1 LRGVFLTVGVDE
13 AKNLVDVYAPMPG
26 QRTGGVNL
34 AYMVPV
40 GENPDGKI
48 LCLYMHPSTN
58 ALMQFSRTGKADPL
72 WRPLDI
78 SHDGPELLIEKMDI
92 TTLQETDFSPKF
104 TPEKAILPRVF
115 ELRTYTCPSPEKL
128 LYRNSRFRDHTMG
141 LFKKHGMENLV

>member
-1 LRGVFLTVGVDE
+1 
-13 AKNLVDVYAPMPG
+13 
-26 QRTGGVNL
+26 
-34 AYMVPV
+34 
-40 GENPDGKI
+40 
-48 LCLYMHPSTN
+48 
-58 ALMQFSRTGKADPL
+58 
-72 WRPLDI
+72 
-78 SHDGPELLIEKMDI
+78 MDI